1 MNSEEYVKALIK
13 KSRMNIQKAKDA
25 GIPFDEVKI
34 QCQIARQG
42 QPGCCRMVVNGERIK
57 LKYTFKD
64 LNYES
69 NS

>member
-1 MNSEEYVKALIK
+1 
-13 KSRMNIQKAKDA
+13 MNIQKAKDA

-42 QPGCCRMVVNGERIK
+42 QPGCCRMVVNGKERIK